1 MGFPCCGAGRML
13 RSRILGA
20 CAAVVLFGA
29 ATAAV
34 APAAHGQTRYVS
46 DELVI
51 TFRTQPSNRGEII
64 RNLST
69 GTAMELL
76 ESPEGSEWARVRL
89 NDGREG
95 WVRRQYLTGEP
106 IARTRLQTANRE
118 VERLSRTV
126 TDLREQ
132 LQTAQRE
139 RDAASQSNASLT
151 EQVDRLEQELAEIRR
166 VSSSA
171 LETAAENERLTELN
185 ARLRGELDTLLAER
199 DRLAE
204 NARERW
210 MLIGAGLVL
219 GGVFLGVILKAR
231 PRRSGW
237 L

>member
-1 MGFPCCGAGRML
+1 MGHGPRAYAAL
-13 RSRILGA
+13 LLLGI
-20 CAAVVLFGA
+20 AAA
-29 ATAAV
+29 AA
-34 APAAHGQTRYVS
+34 APAALGQTRYVS

-64 RNLST
+64 RNLTT
-69 GTAMELL
+69 GTAMEVL
-76 ESPEGSEWARVRL
+76 EQPEGSEWSRVRL

-95 WVRRQYLTGEP
+95 WVRRQYLSAEP
-106 IARTRLQTANRE
+106 VARTRLQTANRE

-132 LQTAQRE
+132 LQTVQSE

-151 EQVDRLEQELAEIRR
+151 EQVERLEQELAEIRR
-166 VSSSA
+166 VSSGA

-199 DRLAE
+199 DSLAE

-219 GGVFLGVILKAR
+219 GGLILGMILKAR
-231 PRRSGW
+231 PRRSAW

>member
-1 MGFPCCGAGRML
+1 MTRVSGRATGCT
-13 RSRILGA
+13 RV
-20 CAAVVLFGA
+20 CAALLLFGVA
-29 ATAAV
+29 AAV
-34 APAAHGQTRYVS
+34 AAPAAHGQTRYVS

-64 RNLST
+64 RNLTT

-76 ESPEGSEWARVRL
+76 DAPEDSEWARVRL

-95 WVRRQYLTGEP
+95 WVRRQYLTAEP
-106 IARTRLQTANRE
+106 VARTRLQTSNRE

-132 LQTAQRE
+132 LQTVQSE
-139 RDAASQSNASLT
+139 RDEARQSNAGLT
-151 EQVDRLEQELAEIRR
+151 EQVERLEQELAEIRQ
-166 VSSSA
+166 VSSGA
-171 LETAAENERLTELN
+171 LDTAAENERLTELN
-185 ARLRGELDTLLAER
+185 ARLRGELDTLLTER

-210 MLIGAGLVL
+210 MLIGGGLLLGGLVL
-219 GGVFLGVILKAR
+219 GMILKAR
-231 PRRSGW
+231 PRRSAW

>member
-1 MGFPCCGAGRML
+1 MGCTPRAYAGL
-13 RSRILGA
+13 RAHAALRA
-20 CAAVVLFGA
+20 CTALVLFAAAVA
-29 ATAAV
+29 AG

-64 RNLST
+64 RNLTT
-69 GTAMELL
+69 GAAMELL
-76 ESPEGSEWARVRL
+76 ETPEGSEWARVRL

-95 WVRRQYLTGEP
+95 WVRHQYLTDEP
-106 IARTRLQTANRE
+106 VARARLQSANRD

-132 LQTAQRE
+132 LQTAQSE
-139 RDAASQSNASLT
+139 RDEALQSNASLT
-151 EQVDRLEQELAEIRR
+151 EQVERLEQELAEIRR
-166 VSSSA
+166 VSSGA

-204 NARERW
+204 NARELW
-210 MLIGAGLVL
+210 MLIGGGLLL
-219 GGVFLGVILKAR
+219 GG
-231 PRRSGW
+231 
-237 L
+237 

>member
-1 MGFPCCGAGRML
+1 MSFTRV
-13 RSRILGA
+13 
-20 CAAVVLFGA
+20 CAALVLFGVA
-29 ATAAV
+29 AAV
-34 APAAHGQTRYVS
+34 AAPAAHGQTRYVS

-64 RNLST
+64 RNLTT

-76 ESPEGSEWARVRL
+76 DAPEDSEWARVRL

-95 WVRRQYLTGEP
+95 WVRRQYLTAEP
-106 IARTRLQTANRE
+106 VARTRLQTSNRE
-118 VERLSRTV
+118 VERLSHTV

-132 LQTAQRE
+132 LQTVQSE
-139 RDAASQSNASLT
+139 RDEARQSNASLT
-151 EQVDRLEQELAEIRR
+151 EQVERLEQELAEIRR
-166 VSSSA
+166 VSSGA
-171 LETAAENERLTELN
+171 LDTAAENERLTDLN

-210 MLIGAGLVL
+210 MLIGGGLVL
-219 GGVFLGVILKAR
+219 GGLFLGMILKAR
-231 PRRSGW
+231 PRRSAW